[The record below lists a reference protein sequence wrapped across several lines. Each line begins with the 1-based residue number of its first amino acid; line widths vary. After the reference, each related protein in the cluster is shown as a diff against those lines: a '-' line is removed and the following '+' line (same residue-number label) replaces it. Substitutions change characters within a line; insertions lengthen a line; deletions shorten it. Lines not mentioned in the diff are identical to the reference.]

1 MNLQGLPFIFD
12 GIVKELLVIRL
23 VTSFSADILPYL
35 FSSELA
41 ITDQH
46 RAPTGSRWQIVLRQ
60 GFEGLRV
67 AVNGTDPCK
76 THFHQTLETWRLPT
90 SQDKKGT

>member
-12 GIVKELLVIRL
+12 GIAKELLVIRL

-41 ITDQH
+41 ITD
-46 RAPTGSRWQIVLRQ
+46 
-60 GFEGLRV
+60 
-67 AVNGTDPCK
+67 
-76 THFHQTLETWRLPT
+76 
-90 SQDKKGT
+90 